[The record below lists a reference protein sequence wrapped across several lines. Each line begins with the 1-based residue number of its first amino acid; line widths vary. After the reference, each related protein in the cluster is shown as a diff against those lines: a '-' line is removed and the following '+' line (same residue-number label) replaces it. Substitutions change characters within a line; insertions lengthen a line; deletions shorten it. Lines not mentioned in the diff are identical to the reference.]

1 MDRLKMLGITI
12 LVILIGI
19 LGYYLFPKVA
29 TIQVQPKLIKQ
40 TTIGKLPVESH
51 PNIFIVL
58 LEYNTQTGVVTQ
70 LQSSKTNGDTP
81 NYSSTTPQSLAG
93 DFLYKIEVV
102 DEKGKIVQ
110 IGWQLIPYEI
120 IVKNGDDIR
129 FRVITVYQQ
138 NATLKLYLQNNQ
150 LAWTGKMQ

>member
-1 MDRLKMLGITI
+1 MDRLKILGITI

-19 LGYYLFPKVA
+19 LGYYLFHKVA

-93 DFLYKIEVV
+93 DFLYKIEPPS
-102 DEKGKIVQ
+102 
-110 IGWQLIPYEI
+110 L
-120 IVKNGDDIR
+120 
-129 FRVITVYQQ
+129 
-138 NATLKLYLQNNQ
+138 
-150 LAWTGKMQ
+150 